1 MFDLIEILIFLV
13 KKKRKKLFIA
23 SKLNFKCK
31 NDRTLLQAFKQLKF
45 RKIHWNKFECPPINI
60 KYPTNITKKC
70 VFVCIMF

>member
-1 MFDLIEILIFLV
+1 VIFVFKKKLQIIFSKVVNKNKYNTMMFDLIEILIFLV

-45 RKIHWNKFECPPINI
+45 RKIH
-60 KYPTNITKKC
+60 
-70 VFVCIMF
+70 